1 MRTAPRA
8 LATVALTV
16 AAGLVVSA
24 VPAHAAPR
32 FTPGAPGAGDPY
44 FPDMGNGGYDVAHY
58 DVSLRYTPANKGIK
72 ATTRVQA
79 KATQHLSR
87 FNLDFLGPLKVHSV
101 TVNGKAAAFRRTGA
115 QELVITPKQGLRK
128 GKRFTVAVSYSGVPQ
143 RIDDET
149 LGTSGWVATDDGAVA
164 LNQPFGTATWMPV
177 NDTPR
182 DKASYSF
189 ALTVPKDLQALSNGD
204 FAGRKT
210 SGGLTTWRWEMP
222 RPMASELAMVA
233 IGRYNLTWGRT
244 PKGVP
249 NITAIDSKLDTA
261 VDQGKNFHKL
271 TADITDWG
279 SKLFGKY
286 PFGSTGGIV
295 DAIGVGY
302 ALETQ
307 GRPVY
312 DRINRPGVNPSA
324 SLVAH
329 EIGHQWFGN
338 SVTPEQWKDIWLNE
352 GFATYTE
359 WLQSEQSGGDTAQQI
374 FDEVYATPAGDA
386 LWQVKV
392 ADPGR
397 DDIYAHAVYDRGA
410 MTLHAVRQTVGDKKF
425 FQLLSTWYA
434 RNRDGNVTTAD
445 FVAHA
450 KKYGDAKRLD
460 ALFNKWIHTTGKPA
474 L

>member
-1 MRTAPRA
+1 MRTTPRT
-8 LATVALTV
+8 LAVVALTV
-16 AAGLVVSA
+16 AAGLAVSA
-24 VPAHAAPR
+24 TPAHAAPKY
-32 FTPGAPGAGDPY
+32 TPGAPGAGDPY

-58 DVSLRYTPANKGIK
+58 DVNLRYAPSTKGIK
-72 ATTRVQA
+72 AITRVQA
-79 KATQHLSR
+79 KATQNLSR
-87 FNLDFLGPLKVHSV
+87 FNLDLLGPLEVHSV
-101 TVNGKAAAFRRTGA
+101 TVNGKAAAFHRTGA
-115 QELVITPKQGLRK
+115 QELVITPRKGLPK

-143 RIDDET
+143 KIEDPA
-149 LGTSGWVATDDGAVA
+149 LGVSGWLTTDDGAVA

-177 NDTPR
+177 NDTPE

-189 ALTVPKDLQALSNGD
+189 ALTVPKELQALSNGD

-210 SGGLTTWRWEMP
+210 SGGLTTWRWKMP
-222 RPMASELAMVA
+222 QPMASELAMVA
-233 IGRYNLTWGRT
+233 IGKYNITWGKT
-244 PKGVP
+244 PGGVP
-249 NITAIDSKLDTA
+249 SVTAIDQKLDTA
-261 VDQGKNFHKL
+261 PDQGKNFHKR

-279 SKLFGKY
+279 SKVFGKY

-312 DRINRPGVNPSA
+312 DRMGRPGVNPSA
-324 SLVAH
+324 ALVAH

-338 SVTPEQWKDIWLNE
+338 SVTPERWRDIWLNE
-352 GFATYTE
+352 GFASYTE

-374 FDEVYATPAGDA
+374 FDEVYATPAGEE

-397 DDIYAHAVYDRGA
+397 DGIYAHAVYDRGA
-410 MTLHAVRQTVGDKKF
+410 MTLHAVRKAVGDKRF
-425 FQLLSTWYA
+425 FQLLKDWHA
-434 RNRDGNVTTAD
+434 QNRNGTVTTAG

-450 KKYGDAKRLD
+450 KKYGDAKQLD
-460 ALFNKWIHTTGKPA
+460 ALFEKWIYTTGKPA